1 MAIPYNP
8 PKIFSTS
15 NSRAF
20 INAKGSGM
28 VGAPQTNRELD
39 ILGGLRMPEGMG
51 KTSRSQDRI
60 GKFHKMGNSSY
71 QATFQN
77 FGQLPPP
84 NIKPRAQ
91 FAKGWAKFVGQSE
104 AM

>member
-15 NSRAF
+15 NSRAY

-39 ILGGLRMPEGMG
+39 ILGGLRVPEGMG
-51 KTSRSQDRI
+51 KTSRS
-60 GKFHKMGNSSY
+60 
-71 QATFQN
+71 
-77 FGQLPPP
+77 
-84 NIKPRAQ
+84 
-91 FAKGWAKFVGQSE
+91 
-104 AM
+104 